1 MRLWGLASASGRRPA
16 SVDSLLMPDSQD
28 QPGRVQALAMRAV
41 ELVPN
46 RLPAWA
52 EAWLGRVSLANKCLL
67 LFGSAVVLIVAV
79 ALTAPWLRMN
89 GLVDAGQREVE
100 SALLEVWNAEVQP
113 TTVTVGGI
121 VRGGRARVRFIPAGA
136 GERAAE
142 EERLIQRAARAL
154 ERNPAEPRA
163 ARTTAWEGATRVYRS
178 AVWVPG
184 AGQAADEAAL
194 PVGLAIVEWR
204 SDGAIGLLAVNALYV
219 VIAGVLVLGLATV
232 VFYSIIHRIILS
244 PVRTLKAT
252 AQRVREGDL
261 STRSDIRTGDEFA
274 ELAETFNLMLGEL
287 QTSQDQLRSINA
299 AMDMKLSELAES
311 NVALFEA
318 AKLKGDF
325 LASVSHE
332 LRTPLNSIIGFAE
345 LLLEIAQADHAGA
358 PDDPAVQK
366 RERFLRNIVD
376 AGKSLLSMIESLL
389 EMAKI
394 EAGRVDID
402 VERVDVAVAC
412 EPLLGLIHPLAHRK
426 GISVSLDLA
435 PALPKIETD
444 VKKFQQVLFNFLSN
458 AVKFTDSMEKTGRP
472 GLVVLRA
479 EHLPESG
486 TQPARV
492 RLSVIDTGPGIAKE
506 EQDAIFEK
514 FRQLDGGHTREQG
527 GTGLGLSISRELA
540 KLIQGEIQVVSDVG
554 RGSMFSLVVPVD
566 LDRQSAQEAQL
577 EAAFRGTLT
586 GRRGWTGRDVLSR

>member
-113 TTVTVGGI
+113 TTETEGGI
-121 VRGGRARVRFIPAGA
+121 ERVGRARVRFIPAGA

>member
-1 MRLWGLASASGRRPA
+1 MGLA
-16 SVDSLLMPDSQD
+16 SVDSNAMSDVQD
-28 QPGRVQALAMRAV
+28 KPGRVQALATRAV

-100 SALLEVWNAEVQP
+100 TALLEVWGARMQPSAE
-113 TTVTVGGI
+113 TEAGI
-121 VRGGRARVRFIPAGA
+121 ERVGRARVQFIPAA
-136 GERAAE
+136 DVERAAGD
-142 EERLIQRAARAL
+142 ERLVERAVRAL
-154 ERNPAEPRA
+154 ERDPASPRPT
-163 ARTTAWEGATRVYRS
+163 RTTAWEGATRVYRS
-178 AVWVPG
+178 AVWVVGPG
-184 AGQAADEAAL
+184 QESAQATDVAPP

-345 LLLEIAQADHAGA
+345 LLLEIAQADRAES
-358 PDDPAVQK
+358 PEDPAVQK
-366 RERFLRNIVD
+366 RERFLRNIAD

-394 EAGRVDID
+394 EAGRVDIE

-486 TQPARV
+486 TLPARV

-514 FRQLDGGHTREQG
+514 FRQLDSGHTREQG

-566 LDRQSAQEAQL
+566 LDRQSAQEAKL

-586 GRRGWTGRDVLSR
+586 GRRGWAGRDVMSR